1 MIDSTYRPFGTIAT
15 VKGDVLRRQCILRG
29 VDFDQLARLAG
40 LRRETISKAA
50 NGHTVSMDTVNRIAA
65 ALERLPELPGV
76 AGLLGSVS
84 GHPLRGKRGPY
95 GPRRKPKPNPDQ
107 LTLDEE
113 REFALPVE
121 DIVVSATRPALSPAQ
136 LLERMRKTTAAED
149 DSPAAVE
156 GEVRDG
162 TDIATPHLA

>member
-15 VKGDVLRRQCILRG
+15 VKGDVLRRQCIVRG

-65 ALERLPELPGV
+65 ALERLPERPGV

-84 GHPLRGKRGPY
+84 GQPPRGKRGPY

-113 REFALPVE
+113 RAFGPVVE
-121 DIVVSATRPALSPAQ
+121 DVVVSATRLSPAE
-136 LLERMRKTTAAED
+136 LLERMRKTTAAGGQT
-149 DSPAAVE
+149 AAVE
-156 GEVRDG
+156 GEVRGDQS
-162 TDIATPHLA
+162 TENLHP